1 MNSLSIIRNWSSEAN
16 SAGSDGDSPVEMIL
30 KSSKSSRIEKY
41 VDDLIRHPTTLTTAV
56 FLNSVLLL

>member
-1 MNSLSIIRNWSSEAN
+1 MN